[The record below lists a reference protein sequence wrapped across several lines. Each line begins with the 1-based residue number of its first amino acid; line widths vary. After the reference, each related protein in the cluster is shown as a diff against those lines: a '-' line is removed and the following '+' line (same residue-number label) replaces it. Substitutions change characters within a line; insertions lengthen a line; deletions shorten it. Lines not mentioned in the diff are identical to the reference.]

1 MTITNPVAKQPAS
14 KSTAQPAAK
23 KPVAKKQVAKKPVAA
38 KAAKP
43 AAKVK
48 AQKPAPLKQYK
59 LLTGIDD
66 SAFCERVC
74 DHLKLGYELYGS
86 PAITFNGKNN
96 IVAQAIVL
104 KKKHNK
110 KKK

>member
-1 MTITNPVAKQPAS
+1 MTITNSVAKKPAV
-14 KSTAQPAAK
+14 KRTA
-23 KPVAKKQVAKKPVAA
+23 KPVAKKPAAKPVVSKSAKPVA
-38 KAAKP
+38 KMKSE
-43 AAKVK
+43 
-48 AQKPAPLKQYK
+48 KPAPLKQYK

-66 SAFCERVC
+66 STFCDRVC

-86 PAITFNGKNN
+86 PSITFNGKNN

>member
-1 MTITNPVAKQPAS
+1 MTITNPVAKQPAP
-14 KSTAQPAAK
+14 KSTA
-23 KPVAKKQVAKKPVAA
+23 KPVAKKPAAKKPVAA

-48 AQKPAPLKQYK
+48 AQKPAPLKHYK

-66 SAFCERVC
+66 SAFCDRVC

>member
-1 MTITNPVAKQPAS
+1 MTITNSVAKQPAP
-14 KSTAQPAAK
+14 KSTAKPAAK
-23 KPVAKKQVAKKPVAA
+23 KPAAKKPVAA

-66 SAFCERVC
+66 SAFCDRVC

>member
-1 MTITNPVAKQPAS
+1 MTITN
-14 KSTAQPAAK
+14 AAK
-23 KPVAKKQVAKKPVAA
+23 KPVAKKPVAA

-43 AAKVK
+43 AAKTAAKVK